1 MCGWEIVISKSTVCG
16 GERPFVLT
24 RSSFAFSFLSRRRIG
39 TYNGHQGAVWDMDCN
54 KSSSRLLTA
63 SADATCKLWNTETG
77 DELKVSGAWCLWG
90 TRG

>member
-1 MCGWEIVISKSTVCG
+1 MAILFFLWCG
-16 GERPFVLT
+16 VLT
-24 RSSFAFSFLSRRRIG
+24 RNDSVSSLPPRGRIG

-77 DELKVSGAWCLWG
+77 EELKVS
-90 TRG
+90 